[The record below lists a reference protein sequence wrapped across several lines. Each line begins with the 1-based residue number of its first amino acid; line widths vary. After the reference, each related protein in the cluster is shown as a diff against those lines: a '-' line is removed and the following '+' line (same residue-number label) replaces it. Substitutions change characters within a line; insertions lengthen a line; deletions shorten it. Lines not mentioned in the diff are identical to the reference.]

1 MVKVQSGPLSNLEVY
16 ENKPTRCVM
25 LELTHSLNLKRH
37 DLQTPNRGPHMVQK
51 HNCCTEVTS
60 ATEELQ
66 NIQGSGKL
74 AVWVITA
81 IAIKFILF
89 S

>member
-1 MVKVQSGPLSNLEVY
+1 MYRVVLCLILKY
-16 ENKPTRCVM
+16 MKKKPTRCVM

-37 DLQTPNRGPHMVQK
+37 DLQIPNRGPHRVQI

-66 NIQGSGKL
+66 NIQGSGKT

-81 IAIKFILF
+81 IALKFILF